1 MNLNLNQNQNQNQ
14 NYFMTRGEYEKFME
28 KPEYQQMVRDVFRR
42 LGFRYTLNAS
52 IINDIYD
59 LCRYEKAW

>member
-1 MNLNLNQNQNQNQ
+1 MN
-14 NYFMTRGEYEKFME
+14 RGEYEKFME
-28 KPEYQQMVRDVFRR
+28 KPEYQQMVRDIFRR

-59 LCRYEKAW
+59 LCRYEKAWYVEIFM